1 MGNWLF
7 LSICSQDTHMQ
18 NYVYFIIINNM
29 FVKPT
34 GLTKEQAAYT
44 SACLAIAGGGGGG
57 GNSVTTDTWS
67 QSRPWASSNC
77 SCKNTR
83 SILHHSWHLPNVYKS
98 HSSWV
103 WHGKCGSSRSLLL
116 QWWLLSQLRHRYI
129 FLPSCTKCSSRK
141 LLFSQTR
148 RKSCNLKFRVNWRCH
163 ILQQVASV
171 ITGRRVYNLEFNNYS
186 AKSVS

>member
-18 NYVYFIIINNM
+18 NYIYFIIINNM

-34 GLTKEQAAYT
+34 GLSKEQAAYI
-44 SACLAIAGGGGGG
+44 SACLPIGGGEEGRIQSLLIHEANGG
-57 GNSVTTDTWS
+57 
-67 QSRPWASSNC
+67 PWPAALSC
-77 SCKNTR
+77 SCKNARTQ

-103 WHGKCGSSRSLLL
+103 WRGKCGSSRFLLP

-129 FLPSCTKCSSRK
+129 FFTLLYQILFKKVVVLSNEEEK
-141 LLFSQTR
+141 L
-148 RKSCNLKFRVNWRCH
+148 
-163 ILQQVASV
+163 
-171 ITGRRVYNLEFNNYS
+171 
-186 AKSVS
+186 

>member
-44 SACLAIAGGGGGG
+44 SACLAIAGWGGGRRGEFSHYWYMKPTVALG
-57 GNSVTTDTWS
+57 
-67 QSRPWASSNC
+67 QQHWAVLA
-77 SCKNTR
+77 KNAR
-83 SILHHSWHLPNVYKS
+83 RQSILHHSWHLPNVYKS

-103 WHGKCGSSRSLLL
+103 WRGKCGSSRSLLL

-148 RKSCNLKFRVNWRCH
+148 RKSCNLKV
-163 ILQQVASV
+163 IL
-171 ITGRRVYNLEFNNYS
+171 
-186 AKSVS
+186 